1 MAFFTKQFET
11 QHFNGSSAFSRIQN
25 KHRIGQDHKVLLVL
39 VSQPAARVRLTAH
52 SGCIFFQHKRESQFI
67 N

>member
-11 QHFNGSSAFSRIQN
+11 QHFNGSAFAFFREFKIN
-25 KHRIGQDHKVLLVL
+25 IAFQDHKVLLVRFATC
-39 VSQPAARVRLTAH
+39 STRLAAH